1 MDARALKDRAT
12 ELLAKGKFARAA
24 EAYQQ
29 YCEAD
34 AKDLQSR
41 LRLGDAWLKAGEK
54 AKAIVAYLW
63 AAEGFAKEGF
73 LPRAIAASKL
83 VLELDPSHGGV
94 QNRLA
99 QLYARKSSTASRV
112 SSTVRLV
119 DAAAPAGSADDEV
132 VLEVSYAVGG
142 PGMAAGYG
150 PPAQVATSGSSVEP
164 QPAPQPDLVGRGQE
178 PNAPSS
184 PEPIIEIEVVTDD
197 AEPTPPLGP
206 ELEAVAGPAPPD
218 PETPPAETTTPT
230 FTELE
235 LDEADSL
242 LHLVEAMASRAAPEA
257 QEVEEAE
264 PVMELEEVVLE
275 PQALPKIPLFSDLP
289 DEAFIALLDGCP
301 LRRLV
306 EGQRVI
312 EQGSPGEA
320 FFVVCAGRVR
330 VFRTEAGERR
340 DLATLEEGAFF
351 GEMALLSHA
360 PRSASVEALGAD
372 TQVLEVSAALLKT
385 LSARYPSVA
394 RALRK
399 FCRQRLLSN
408 LMATS
413 SLFRP
418 FSRSDRRELIEKF
431 RAREVGRGEVIITEG
446 AQSDGLYVVLSGGVQ
461 VSRAGAAV
469 AALGEGELF
478 GEMSLLTRSPAAATV
493 TATRHTSLLR
503 LPREDFEVLI
513 LSHPQI
519 LELVSN
525 LTDAR
530 QRANE
535 RIDLV

>member
-41 LRLGDAWLKAGEK
+41 LRLGDAWLKAGEQ

-63 AAEGFAKEGF
+63 AADGFAKEGF

-94 QNRLA
+94 QERLA
-99 QLYARKSSTASRV
+99 QLYARKSSTPSRV
-112 SSTVRLV
+112 SRTAPLV
-119 DAAAPAGSADDEV
+119 DAAASA
-132 VLEVSYAVGG
+132 
-142 PGMAAGYG
+142 
-150 PPAQVATSGSSVEP
+150 VES
-164 QPAPQPDLVGRGQE
+164 A
-178 PNAPSS
+178 PNAPSP
-184 PEPIIEIEVVTDD
+184 PEPIIEIEVVTDE
-197 AEPTPPLGP
+197 AEPTPAPSPSPVLEP
-206 ELEAVAGPAPPD
+206 EEVAGAAPPVPMIAPLEAA
-218 PETPPAETTTPT
+218 TPT

-235 LDEADSL
+235 LDDSDSL
-242 LHLVEAMASRAAPEA
+242 LHLVEAAASRAAAPEA
-257 QEVEEAE
+257 EEDEEAE

-289 DEAFIALLDGCP
+289 PEAFIALFDGCP

-312 EQGSPGEA
+312 EQGSVDDA

-351 GEMALLSHA
+351 GEMALLSRA

-372 TQVLEVSAALLKT
+372 TQVLEISAVLLKT
-385 LSARYPSVA
+385 LTIRYPSVA

-408 LMATS
+408 LMATAA
-413 SLFRP
+413 LFRP
-418 FSRSDRRELIEKF
+418 FSRSDRRELVERF

-461 VSRAGAAV
+461 VSRAGAVV

-478 GEMSLLTRSPAAATV
+478 GEMSLLTRSSAAATV

-525 LTDAR
+525 LTDER